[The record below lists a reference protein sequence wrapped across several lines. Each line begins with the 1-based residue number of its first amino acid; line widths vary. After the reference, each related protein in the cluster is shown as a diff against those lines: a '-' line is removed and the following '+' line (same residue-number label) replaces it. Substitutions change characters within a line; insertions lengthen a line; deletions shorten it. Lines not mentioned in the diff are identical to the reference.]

1 METDRGLEAKTR
13 GEKQNKGGF
22 LLIYRCV
29 QINFCYLGSKAELPS
44 CSYVYACLS
53 AVTPKWRMGPIHKV
67 HIPKKRRSSTR
78 ILDDVHADV

>member
-53 AVTPKWRMGPIHKV
+53 AVTPQMAHGSYTQGSYPEEASIFDAN
-67 HIPKKRRSSTR
+67 T
-78 ILDDVHADV
+78 